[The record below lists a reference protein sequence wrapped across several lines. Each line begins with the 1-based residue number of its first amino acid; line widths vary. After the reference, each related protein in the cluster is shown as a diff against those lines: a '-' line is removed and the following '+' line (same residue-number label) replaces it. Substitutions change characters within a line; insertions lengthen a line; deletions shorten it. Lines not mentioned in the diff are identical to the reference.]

1 MDMTDSP
8 IISKKLKPRK
18 CQRCGGAVLPI
29 VYGYPAR
36 ETFKAAARGEIIL
49 GGCCIPDDFDKLE
62 DWVCKECGQRYK
74 KQTEEVPTYD
84 EAFGLTADE
93 VGVYDTKVMG
103 VFGAMR
109 RGATKEEALKKYGLT
124 EKEYDD
130 NIDRVLNG

>member
-1 MDMTDSP
+1 MTDSP

-74 KQTEEVPTYD
+74 KQTEEVPMYD

-109 RGATKEEALKKYGLT
+109 RGVIKEEALEKYGLT

>member
-1 MDMTDSP
+1 MDMIGSP

-36 ETFKAAARGEIIL
+36 ETFKAAARREIIL

-74 KQTEEVPTYD
+74 KQTEEVPMYD

-109 RGATKEEALKKYGLT
+109 RGATKEEALEKYGLT